1 VSLIDQRILIAAP
14 AEAVWLFLSDPTL
27 LVKWNK
33 GCKQIMILSTRTT
46 GVGTRRRMT
55 DENGRTT
62 VEEITH
68 WLDNLGYEYV
78 MVDGPYRS
86 YKGRVRLQAIPEG
99 TIINWT
105 VEYRLRGLF
114 SGPRNLLSFR
124 HRMESTM
131 AESLRELR
139 RLVER
144 SGARIDPERQAR
156 FAMRAAPSVEARA
169 AFASVPSDEPK
180 AAKPQAPLVLGD
192 DDLPDDVPPIEMTV
206 PSVLH
211 VSTTNTPVPPA
222 ENSQPK
228 ELSVA
233 KLTAAEMPAIT
244 IPDTSASL
252 ADTKPRKPQGLREAL
267 AKAEQDKQN
276 PLIMPAQMPV
286 TDSGQW
292 DSAAP
297 TVPIALVAPPLEPEP
312 ETQTMEVLPP
322 VVPDT
327 LPEQVPTP
335 RSIMLPVENKP
346 LKEDSAP
353 REVEVPP
360 PTHLEDT
367 GEISIWDV
375 FGVVPPSERTRT
387 DLEAIIASLQTPS
400 ESEAAQPPAPRK
412 KNTMRRKAK
421 PPVRAIPREPVRGK
435 ARLRACCTAK
445 IR

>member
-1 VSLIDQRILIAAP
+1 
-14 AEAVWLFLSDPTL
+14 
-27 LVKWNK
+27 
-33 GCKQIMILSTRTT
+33 
-46 GVGTRRRMT
+46 VGTRRRTT
-55 DENGRTT
+55 DEHGRTT

-114 SGPRNLLSFR
+114 SGLRNLLSFR

-180 AAKPQAPLVLGD
+180 AAKPQTPLVLGD
-192 DDLPDDVPPIEMTV
+192 DDLPDGVPPIEMTV

-211 VSTTNTPVPPA
+211 VSMTNTPVPPA
-222 ENSQPK
+222 EQPK
-228 ELSVA
+228 EPIA
-233 KLTAAEMPAIT
+233 KLTAAEVPIVKIT
-244 IPDTSASL
+244 DTSASL

-276 PLIMPAQMPV
+276 PLILPAQTPV

-297 TVPIALVAPPLEPEP
+297 TVPIALIAPPLEPEP

-335 RSIMLPVENKP
+335 RSIMLPVERKP
-346 LKEDSAP
+346 LKEDGAP
-353 REVEVPP
+353 LEVEVPP

-400 ESEAAQPPAPRK
+400 ESESASAQPPAPRK
-412 KNTMRRKAK
+412 INTMRRKAK
-421 PPVRAIPREPVRGK
+421 PPVRAILGEPVRGK